1 MECETS
7 MEELITEQI
16 EFQIM
21 DTSRYIYKSNNLI
34 ESSYNLNLNEQR
46 LIYLA
51 VKKLKPLYIKSN
63 LKPSQLK
70 TFAGAQEFGDIR
82 IYVNEFK
89 KEFKLSGNSLY
100 KRLSDIAKN
109 FFNNK
114 IQYLKEDGTFVE
126 KRWIITCEYNENG
139 KYISM
144 TFHPDLILDLLVFK
158 SRYGELQYDISKNFK
173 TTYAFRIYELLKNC
187 TYKGIRRF
195 ELNDLRHK
203 LAIYDD
209 SKYSSYSEFKR
220 NILTPSVK
228 SINKNT
234 DIEVAFDEIRYGRSV
249 GAIEFN
255 ISKTS
260 NNDLSVEN
268 VEYFDQSHYTN
279 LKNIV
284 GCKLTAGEVDKIT
297 NFTIESIKKYKVD
310 LSVYDYIKEKVRV
323 LEEYN
328 KFNPIKNYVGMLID
342 AIKENWKIEEKERYR
357 AFNDYE
363 QRDYSPDQWNN
374 IENRLLGWDK
384 EE

>member
-1 MECETS
+1 

-70 TFAGAQEFGDIR
+70 TFAGTQEFGDIR

-284 GCKLTAGEVDKIT
+284 GCELTAGEVDKIT

>member
-1 MECETS
+1 

-21 DTSRYIYKSNNLI
+21 DNSKYIYKSNNLI

-51 VKKLKPLYIKSN
+51 VKKLKPLYVKSN
-63 LKPSQLK
+63 LKPSQLR
-70 TFAGAQEFGDIR
+70 TFAGTQEFGDIR

-89 KEFKLSGNSLY
+89 KEFKLNGNSLY
-100 KRLSDIAKN
+100 ERLSDIAKN

-114 IQYLKEDGTFVE
+114 IQYLKDDGTFVE
-126 KRWIITCEYNENG
+126 KRWIITCEYNENE

-158 SRYGELQYDISKNFK
+158 SRYGELQYDISKSFK

-209 SKYSSYSEFKR
+209 KKYSSYSEFKR
-220 NILTPSVK
+220 NVLIPSVK
-228 SINKNT
+228 SINDNT
-234 DIEVAFDEIRYGRSV
+234 DIEVGFDEIRYGRSV

-260 NNDLSVEN
+260 NYELSVEN
-268 VEYFDQSHYTN
+268 VEYFDQSHYKN
-279 LKNIV
+279 LKEITNH
-284 GCKLTAGEVDKIT
+284 KLTAGEVDRIT
-297 NFTIESIKKYKVD
+297 NYTIESIREYKVD
-310 LSVYDYIKEKVRV
+310 LSVYDYIKEKVEV
-323 LEEYN
+323 IEAYN
-328 KFNPIKNYVGMLID
+328 KFNPIKNYIGMLLK
-342 AIKENWKIEEKERYR
+342 AIKENWKVDEKDKYR
-357 AFNDYE
+357 QFNDFE
-363 QRDYSPDQWNN
+363 QRDYSDTEWNSL
-374 IENRLLGWDK
+374 EDRLLGWDK
-384 EE
+384 